1 MVKTIVKEA
10 GIVILLVLAIILI
23 LAIVFYDYVPNN
35 KTIPIKPQAYE
46 FSDEIKAELEENV
59 EEGQNIIKTHYI
71 DETDLDNYE
80 TTKDY
85 NKGKPNP
92 FADTSTIT
100 STTTNNTTNDANS
113 NNTTT
118 GNTENKEVYYNK
130 SGKY

>member
-1 MVKTIVKEA
+1 MVKTIVKET
-10 GIVILLVLAIILI
+10 GIVILLVIAIILI

-46 FSDEIKAELEENV
+46 FSDDIKAELEENID
-59 EEGQNIIKTHYI
+59 EGQNIIKTYYI
-71 DETDLDNYE
+71 DEIELDNYE
-80 TTKDY
+80 STSDY

-100 STTTNNTTNDANS
+100 NTAKNTTANNVNS
-113 NNTTT
+113 TNTV

-130 SGKY
+130 PGKY

>member
-10 GIVILLVLAIILI
+10 GIVILLIIAITLI
-23 LAIVFYDYVPNN
+23 LGIVFYDYIPNN
-35 KTIPIKPQAYE
+35 KTVPVKPQKYE

-59 EEGQNIIKTHYI
+59 DEGQNIITTYYI

-80 TTKDY
+80 TTNDY

-100 STTTNNTTNDANS
+100 STAINKTTNDANS

-118 GNTENKEVYYNK
+118 ENKDVYYNK